1 MGSEIVSCL
10 MKCKFKSIN
19 FTQLVG
25 EHNEIRTT
33 IQIENL
39 VILSLFPIFLYYLQR
54 NIQQSDRRQCSCFL
68 AVDMNPP

>member
-39 VILSLFPIFLYYLQR
+39 VILSLFPIFLYYLQGISSNR
-54 NIQQSDRRQCSCFL
+54 TEDSVPVFWRWI
-68 AVDMNPP
+68 

>member
-1 MGSEIVSCL
+1 
-10 MKCKFKSIN
+10 MKCKFKSVN

-33 IQIENL
+33 IQIEDL
-39 VILSLFPIFLYYLQR
+39 VILSLFPIFSIIFNGISSNR
-54 NIQQSDRRQCSCFL
+54 TEDSVPGFL